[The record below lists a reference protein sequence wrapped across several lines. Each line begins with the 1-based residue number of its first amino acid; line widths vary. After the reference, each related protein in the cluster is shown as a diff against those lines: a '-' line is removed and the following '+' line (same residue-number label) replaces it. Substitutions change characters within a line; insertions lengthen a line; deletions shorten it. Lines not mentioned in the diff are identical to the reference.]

1 MLASIFNEY
10 LSKEKM
16 MKSNLPSYGMVLL
29 LLFSFAGCAPL
40 PLSVS
45 DSSALP
51 ELQAVSPPVEQT
63 EQLGI
68 SSLEAFRSEEGSSY
82 SLSRQSSSGPVKEI
96 YFDFDSYVLIPS
108 ARQILKGNSEWL
120 RKHPSV
126 MVEVE
131 GHADD
136 RGTGEY
142 NLALGSKR
150 AQVVMEYLSALGISS
165 NRLSTVS
172 YGEELPVCR
181 EKTEECWQRNR
192 RAHFVIT
199 SSESVSLK

>member
-1 MLASIFNEY
+1 MQ
-10 LSKEKM
+10 
-16 MKSNLPSYGMVLL
+16 SNLSLYGMVLL
-29 LLFSFAGCAPL
+29 LLFSFAGCVPA

-45 DSSALP
+45 DSTASA
-51 ELQAVSPPVEQT
+51 ELQAASPPVELA
-63 EQLGI
+63 EQLGT
-68 SSLEAFRSEEGSSY
+68 SSLEAFRSSEEDSSY
-82 SLSRQSSSGPVKEI
+82 SLSRQFNAGPVKEI
-96 YFDFDSYVLIPS
+96 YFDFDSYVLVPS

-120 RKHPSV
+120 RSHPSV
-126 MVEVE
+126 LVEIE
-131 GHADD
+131 GHADE

-150 AQVVMEYLSALGISS
+150 AQVVMEYLNAIGISS

-192 RAHFVIT
+192 RADFVT
-199 SSESVSLK
+199 PSSESVSLK

>member
-1 MLASIFNEY
+1 
-10 LSKEKM
+10 M
-16 MKSNLPSYGMVLL
+16 MKSNLSLYGMVLL
-29 LLFSFAGCAPL
+29 LLFSFAGCVPAPL
-40 PLSVS
+40 SES
-45 DSSALP
+45 DSSALL
-51 ELQAVSPPVEQT
+51 ERQAVSPPVEQA

-68 SSLEAFRSEEGSSY
+68 SSLEAFRRSEEGSSY
-82 SLSRQSSSGPVKEI
+82 SLSRQSNEGPVKEI
-96 YFDFDSYVLIPS
+96 YFGFDSYVLAPS

-136 RGTGEY
+136 RGTDEY

-150 AQVVMEYLSALGISS
+150 AQVVMEYLSAIGISS
-165 NRLSTVS
+165 NRLSTVT